1 MATWEG
7 VVVIGSPVRSQA
19 AIAAPTFSAFRG
31 APFRWRVSARA
42 RYIPAD
48 VNDTHAVVA
57 ASGLVTELQIS
68 ELVARACPADS
79 YRGKRIVLVIPDGT
93 RTAPIGLMFR
103 ALFSHLG
110 DATAA
115 FDILIALGTH
125 PPMSEEAICARLEIT
140 SEQRRTAYAKVRFF
154 NHEWDNPAA
163 LRSLGVIPAEE
174 IRQLSGG
181 RFAMD
186 VPVSVNARVFDYDE
200 VIIVGPVF
208 PHEVVGMS
216 GGNKYLFPG
225 VGGPD
230 ILNFFHWLGAV
241 VTNMEIIGNPQT
253 PVRAVVDRAGAM
265 VNVPKKCFALV
276 AKDKGA
282 VGVFVGAPEAA
293 WARAAELSA
302 QHHIV
307 WKDRSF
313 HTILSCAS
321 PMYDELW
328 VGAKAMYKLEPVLAD
343 GGELII
349 YAPHLHE
356 VSLVHGAFI
365 RQVGYHCRDYFLK
378 QWDRFKHFPWGT
390 LAHCTHVFGGGTYEN
405 GVETP
410 RAKVTLATG
419 IPEEVCRE
427 INLGYRDWRSIDVAS
442 YANRETEG
450 VLLVPKAGEQ
460 LYKRRAG

>member
-1 MATWEG
+1 MNQSILGSIATD
-7 VVVIGSPVRSQA
+7 
-19 AIAAPTFSAFRG
+19 G
-31 APFRWRVSARA
+31 ALL
-42 RYIPAD
+42 
-48 VNDTHAVVA
+48 THAQY
-57 ASGLVTELQIS
+57 TD
-68 ELVARACPADS
+68 LVARACPAAD
-79 YRGKRIVLVIPDGT
+79 YRGKKILLIIPDGT
-93 RTAPIGLMFR
+93 RTAPIGTMFK
-103 ALFSHLG
+103 ALFAQLG
-110 DATAA
+110 DVTAA

-125 PPMSEEAICARLEIT
+125 PPMPDEAICQRLEIT
-140 SEQRRTAYAKVRFF
+140 PAEWRSQFAKVRFF

-163 LRSLGVIPAEE
+163 LRRLGVIPAEE
-174 IRQLSGG
+174 IRALSGG
-181 RFAMD
+181 LFAMD
-186 VPVSVNARVFDYDE
+186 VPVDVNARVFDYDE

-225 VGGPD
+225 VGGAD

-241 VTNMEIIGNPQT
+241 VTNMGIIGNPQT

-276 AKDKGA
+276 AKGTGA
-282 VGVFVGAPEAA
+282 VGVFAGTPEAA
-293 WARAAELSA
+293 WAAAARLSA
-302 QHHIV
+302 EHHIV

-349 YAPHLHE
+349 YAPHIHE
-356 VSLVHGAFI
+356 VSIVHGKFI

-378 QWDRFKHFPWGT
+378 QWDQFKDLPWGT
-390 LAHCTHVFGGGTYEN
+390 LAHCTHVFGGGSYEN
-405 GVETP
+405 GIEIP

-419 IPEEVCRE
+419 IPEAVCRE
-427 INLGYRDWRSIDVAS
+427 INLGYRDWRSIRVED
-442 YANRETEG
+442 YANRESEG

-460 LYKRRAG
+460 LYKRRG